1 MFQRKKLKLQAP
13 LHFQNKLLSN
23 KLDDKSA
30 GFKAYPTLP
39 LDYGKYLAKEN
50 NYPVFDLSFLGGNGQ
65 VQTGVLKV
73 GKEVFQMCG
82 DLHFHLKSLV
92 LANRVEKVRDL

>member
-1 MFQRKKLKLQAP
+1 MENILQRKIIIL
-13 LHFQNKLLSN
+13 
-23 KLDDKSA
+23 
-30 GFKAYPTLP
+30 Y
-39 LDYGKYLAKEN
+39 
-50 NYPVFDLSFLGGNGQ
+50 FDLSLLGGNGQ